1 MTMPVLR
8 GQDKCSECGM
18 PLPNEDPRPEGAE
31 RTPCPNCGSTKR
43 IKSAKVHVQ
52 VKVKVEADAK
62 LVIGWHEVDR
72 LLSEKEYAAALLVA
86 AVNIEFILWEN
97 LRRFKPS
104 ASQSMMPDKV
114 SSTWGKIQK
123 NQFTKVSLSSLLKV
137 TEYMT
142 QNDAFVLSPTW
153 DPLVREIDEVRNR
166 IAHERGYFAEL
177 TKLKDTDWPEPR
189 IRQVL
194 EDAKEFCHGN
204 AP

>member
-1 MTMPVLR
+1 MPVYR
-8 GQDKCSECGM
+8 GQDRCSECKT
-18 PLPNEDPRPEGAE
+18 PLPDEG
-31 RTPCPNCGSTKR
+31 PCPRCGSTKR
-43 IKSAKVHVQ
+43 TVPLTVHTTVTL
-52 VKVKVEADAK
+52 EATVDRK
-62 LVIGWHEVDR
+62 LIICWQEVDR
-72 LLSEKEYAAALLVA
+72 LLAKAEYAAALLVA
-86 AVNIEFILWEN
+86 AVNVEFILWEN
-97 LRRFKPS
+97 LQRFTPTS
-104 ASQSMMPDKV
+104 GLTAADDRV
-114 SSTWGKIQK
+114 SSAWGKIQK

-142 QNDAFVLSPTW
+142 QSDAFVLSPTR

-166 IAHERGYFAEL
+166 IAHERGYFPEL